1 MGRYLLGSWGILTGL
16 LGGTVVGKGASSIP
30 FLSDEHHQCP
40 GPSVLPWTFLHRWAG
55 SAVGAIPGTQ
65 RPGSKGE
72 HGWGPG
78 DIHEPGIKW
87 IEPSPHGGLFVPGL
101 VNHLPFP
108 DSPYLLPDAGCPPAL
123 AWFCAGLW
131 SSRKKR
137 DPWLQEP
144 TVPLIERRKF

>member
-87 IEPSPHGGLFVPGL
+87 TEPSPHGGLFVPGL

-108 DSPYLLPDAGCPPAL
+108 DIAHTCCPMLAALLPWLGSVLGSGAL
-123 AWFCAGLW
+123 
-131 SSRKKR
+131 
-137 DPWLQEP
+137 
-144 TVPLIERRKF
+144 ERRGIPGSRSPQCPL